1 MNIMLIGGGRMG
13 AEWAQLLNLR
23 GDRVTVV
30 DKDPEAFKRLGPAF
44 RGRTVV
50 GIGFDRDV
58 LIQSGIE
65 ETEGL
70 AAVTTSDE
78 ANLVVARMA
87 VQIFRVPRVVA
98 RVYDP
103 RKAEIYRRLGTQPIA
118 PVAWGI
124 HRIAEVLS
132 FGNINATMSLG
143 NGNVSLVEVEVPQTL
158 AGRAINQLQVFGEM
172 HVVAGSRGGD
182 TFLPTMGT
190 VLRAGDLL
198 QLAVLGTSMVRLQ
211 ELLALP

>member
-1 MNIMLIGGGRMG
+1 MKIMLIGCGRMG
-13 AEWAQLLNLR
+13 AELAQLLNMR

-58 LIQSGIE
+58 LIQAGIE

-103 RKAEIYRRLGTQPIA
+103 RKAEIYRRLGTQTIA

-132 FGNINATMSLG
+132 FGNVNATMSLG
-143 NGNVSLVEVEVPQTL
+143 NGNVSLVEAEIPQTL
-158 AGRAINQLQVFGEM
+158 AGRTISQLQIFGEI
-172 HVVAGSRGGD
+172 HVVAVSRGGD

-190 VLRAGDLL
+190 VLKAGDLL
-198 QLAVLGTSMVRLQ
+198 HLAVLGTSMVRLQ

>member
-1 MNIMLIGGGRMG
+1 MNIMLIGCGRMG
-13 AEWAQLLNLR
+13 AELAQLLNLR

-103 RKAEIYRRLGTQPIA
+103 RKAEIYRRLGTQTIA

-172 HVVAGSRGGD
+172 HVVAVSRGGD

-198 QLAVLGTSMVRLQ
+198 HLAVLGTSMVRLQ

>member
-1 MNIMLIGGGRMG
+1 MRVMLIGCGRMG
-13 AEWAQLLNLR
+13 AELAQLLNLR

-58 LIQSGIE
+58 LLQAGIE
-65 ETEGL
+65 ETDGL
-70 AAVTTSDE
+70 AAMTTSDE

-87 VQIFRVPRVVA
+87 VLIFRVPRVVA

-103 RKAEIYRRLGTQPIA
+103 RKAEIYRRLGTQTIA

-124 HRIAEVLS
+124 NRIAEMLS
-132 FGNINATMSLG
+132 FGGVNATMSLG
-143 NGNVSLVEVEVPQTL
+143 NGNVNMVEAEVPPTL
-158 AGRAINQLQVFGEM
+158 AGRTVSQLQIFGEVQ
-172 HVVAGSRGGD
+172 VVAISRGGD

-190 VLRAGDLL
+190 ALREGDVLH
-198 QLAVLGTSMVRLQ
+198 LAVLNTSMVRLQ
-211 ELLALP
+211 ELLALS